1 MRGRSS
7 ITICP
12 RAGCGG
18 SSQIENT
25 EKQDTRYV
33 RRIRACTKCGAT
45 WGTAEIPVADIK
57 KIKALD
63 KLLKD
68 LRV

>member
-1 MRGRSS
+1 MRIQNSV
-7 ITICP
+7 TICP
-12 RAGCGG
+12 RPGCGG
-18 SSQIENT
+18 ASQIENT

-45 WGTAEIPVADIK
+45 WGTAEIPVGEIK

>member
-12 RAGCGG
+12 RTGCGG
-18 SSQIENT
+18 SSQIEST

-33 RRIRACTKCGAT
+33 RRVRGCTKCGTT
-45 WGTAEIPVADIK
+45 WGTAEVPITEVK
-57 KIKALD
+57 KIKALE